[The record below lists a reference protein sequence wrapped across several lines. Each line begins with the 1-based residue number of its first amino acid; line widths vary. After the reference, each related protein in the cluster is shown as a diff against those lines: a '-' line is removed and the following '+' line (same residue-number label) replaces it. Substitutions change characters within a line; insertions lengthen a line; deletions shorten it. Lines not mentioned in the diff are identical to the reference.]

1 LMIFC
6 GIPMKILVGTD
17 GRSNSEI
24 ATDYSFRLCRVLQA
38 HLFII
43 HVVDKNS
50 KEDKEK
56 RIKNGMRILGRLKI
70 KAAENGVEVT
80 TLLEAGRPEETSV
93 EAAERIGAD
102 MIVLGSSDKASRSFG
117 SKKCLQNSIVGK
129 VGCTVI
135 VVR

>member
-1 LMIFC
+1 MN
-6 GIPMKILVGTD
+6 ILVGTD
-17 GRSNSEI
+17 GRSNSEL
-24 ATDYSFRLCRVLQA
+24 ATDYSFQLSKALQA

-43 HVVDKNS
+43 HVVDRNS

-80 TLLEAGRPEETSV
+80 TLLEAGRPQDTIV
-93 EAAERIGAD
+93 EAAERVGAE
-102 MIVLGSSDKASRSFG
+102 MIILGSSDKASRSL
-117 SKKCLQNSIVGK
+117 SAKKSLQNAIVGK
-129 VGCTVI
+129 VGCTVV

>member
-1 LMIFC
+1 MN
-6 GIPMKILVGTD
+6 ILVGTD

-24 ATDYSFRLCRVLQA
+24 ATDYSFQLSKALQA
-38 HLFII
+38 HLYII

-50 KEDKEK
+50 KEEKEK

-80 TLLEAGRPEETSV
+80 TLLEAGRPQDTIV
-93 EAAERIGAD
+93 EAAERVGAE
-102 MIVLGSSDKASRSFG
+102 IVIIGSSDKASKVLG
-117 SKKCLQNSIVGK
+117 ANKCLQNSLVRKI
-129 VGCTVI
+129 GCTMV